1 MNRPDDVAEA
11 FAVAWNAHDMGAL
24 AALCHQNVAFVNRFG
39 RLVHGVEEVV
49 AMHAPIHAGVYS
61 DSTMD
66 NTVIEIIPLGEGA
79 AAVHFWSRLRMGT
92 AHPAGPHEID
102 TLAQA
107 VMIRQGE
114 EWRIRA
120 FENVT
125 LTDPRTGETVLR
137 DR

>member
-1 MNRPDDVAEA
+1 
-11 FAVAWNAHDMGAL
+11 
-24 AALCHQNVAFVNRFG
+24 
-39 RLVHGVEEVV
+39 
-49 AMHAPIHAGVYS
+49 
-61 DSTMD
+61 
-66 NTVIEIIPLGEGA
+66 
-79 AAVHFWSRLRMGT
+79 
-92 AHPAGPHEID
+92 
-102 TLAQA
+102 